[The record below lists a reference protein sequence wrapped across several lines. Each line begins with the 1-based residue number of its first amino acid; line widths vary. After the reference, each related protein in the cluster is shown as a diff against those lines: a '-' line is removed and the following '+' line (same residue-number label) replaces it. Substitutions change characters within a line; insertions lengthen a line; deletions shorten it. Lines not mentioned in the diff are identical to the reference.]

1 MAPMPPPQPPVDPV
15 DGKSPHDAGP
25 SSGSQHAG
33 SPYDAGPY
41 SSNPYSGNPYAGS
54 PYAGSPYAGSPYAG
68 TPYEQSPYPGAPHG
82 GTPYGAGAYGPGAY
96 GGPPVHQSSP
106 VNVADV
112 VVTLVL
118 LTVLGAFT
126 LLGSFFG
133 LFFGMASAGCYED
146 DACYD
151 RVGVGVGLASGG
163 PWVVLLLATVLAL
176 VLMVRRKLAFWVPLV
191 AAVASIAVWLAG
203 AAIAAGGAS

>member
-15 DGKSPHDAGP
+15 DGKSP
-25 SSGSQHAG
+25 
-33 SPYDAGPY
+33 YDAGPY
-41 SSNPYSGNPYAGS
+41 AGT
-54 PYAGSPYAGSPYAG
+54 PYAG
-68 TPYEQSPYPGAPHG
+68 TPYEQSPYPGASHG
-82 GTPYGAGAYGPGAY
+82 GTPYGAGAY

-133 LFFGMASAGCYED
+133 LFFGMASDGCYDD

-203 AAIAAGGAS
+203 AAVAAGGAS